1 MIRPRKDS
9 INYKVEEM
17 DISRART
24 YIYTWREREIVKH
37 YPTCTTETKDI
48 ADPVR
53 EGGFDNLVLGLA
65 EYAEE
70 DAERAF
76 NTYKSSAYISSLTTM
91 KQ

>member
-1 MIRPRKDS
+1 MHAHT
-9 INYKVEEM
+9 
-17 DISRART
+17 DIQ
-24 YIYTWREREIVKH
+24 RERERAGKGIVKH
-37 YPTCTTETKDI
+37 HPTCTTETKDI
-48 ADPVR
+48 VDPVR

-76 NTYKSSAYISSLTTM
+76 NTYKSCAYISSLTTM